1 MSSSLL
7 IPRLLWRALLRLWF
21 LFGACL
27 CPFFLTLP
35 LPFLCHQQMI
45 TDTALGMMKRVIV
58 DRRGSFSPLYPLN
71 VQAASV
77 PCTSEKARKAQTGHV
92 DTILALWSSVGSRR
106 TSNLHYTWCGS
117 REACVRTLAWTMDFT
132 CCVDVLHAYFCHSL
146 GLKGL
151 NTVTVGPF

>member
-1 MSSSLL
+1 MYMGLICLL
-7 IPRLLWRALLRLWF
+7 MIVTTNRLQVRTAEHSALGFPMRHM
-21 LFGACL
+21 G
-27 CPFFLTLP
+27 
-35 LPFLCHQQMI
+35 HRQMT
-45 TDTALGMMKRVIV
+45 TDTAHGITRRIIV
-58 DRRGSFSPLYPLN
+58 DRGGPFSPFSPLD

-106 TSNLHYTWCGS
+106 TSNLHYTGCGS
-117 REACVRTLAWTMDFT
+117 CEACVRTLAWTMDFT